1 MTDLPAIG
9 NLLVG
14 GGVSTVLVALIMGLF
29 ARSTRRG
36 DYAHRIMEAS
46 GNFTDRADRRNAAL
60 EARLAEKET
69 AIDRL
74 MERLWKFADLMRAA
88 IPVLQAGGH
97 NALAARMQAAL
108 DSGTPADPPSDQA
121 R

>member
-36 DYAHRIMEAS
+36 DYAHRIIEAS
-46 GNFTDRADRRNAAL
+46 GNFTDRADRRNATL
-60 EARLAEKET
+60 EARLAEHET
-69 AIDRL
+69 AMDRL
-74 MERLWKFADLMRAA
+74 KERLWKFANLMRLA
-88 IPVLQAGGH
+88 IPVLEAAGH
-97 NALAARMQAAL
+97 NALAQRMQAAI
-108 DSGTPADPPSDQA
+108 DSWTSSDDA
-121 R
+121 P